1 MTAIAIDR
9 DPRQYTTNW
18 RLLTLGAALAV
29 AVVVMA
35 HTKLDLIESLIDVDV
50 DGDGAVGDPND
61 PDECL
66 TSRTMIQEI
75 DADIQEYK
83 NLMATSPS
91 PFADAYYA
99 IEIARLEVEKK
110 YIEFAYGCTSPYGDH

>member
-9 DPRQYTTNW
+9 GPRQYTINW

-29 AVVVMA
+29 AVVAMA
-35 HTKLDLIESLIDVDV
+35 HTKLDLIESQIDVDV
-50 DGDGAVGDPND
+50 DGDGDVGDPND

-83 NLMATSPS
+83 NLMAASSS

-99 IEIARLEVEKK
+99 IEISRLEVAKK
-110 YIEFAYGCTSPYGDH
+110 YIEYVYGCTSPYGDH